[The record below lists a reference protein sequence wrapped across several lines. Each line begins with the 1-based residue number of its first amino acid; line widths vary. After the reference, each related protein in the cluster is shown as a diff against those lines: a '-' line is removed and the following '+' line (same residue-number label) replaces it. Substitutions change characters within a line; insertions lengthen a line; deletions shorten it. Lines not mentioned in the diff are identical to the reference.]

1 MSNNKCFKLCID
13 FGNTRTK
20 CAVFENDD
28 IVFSEAFEKFTLA
41 EVKKIFKKFP
51 DISASIVCSVI
62 KTPKNIVA
70 FLDDKTQL
78 TELNHYTKIPLKNKY
93 ASPETLGKDRLAV
106 SCGALSLFSKTN
118 LLIINCGTCITYDFV
133 NSKQEY
139 LGGSISLGL
148 EMRLKALH
156 HFTQK
161 LPFISKKEIKQ
172 LIGTDTSTS
181 ILTGVINGT
190 VAELEGIIKNYEAKY
205 SGLQIVITGGDA
217 DFLKKHLKNRI
228 FAAPNLTLIGLNSIL
243 NHLQIH

>member
-1 MSNNKCFKLCID
+1 MSNYQHFKLCID
-13 FGNTRTK
+13 FGNSRIK
-20 CAVFENDD
+20 CAVFENDE
-28 IVFSEAFEKFTLA
+28 IIFSEAFEKFPLNDL
-41 EVKKIFKKFP
+41 KKIFKKFP
-51 DISASIVCSVI
+51 LIASSIICSVI
-62 KTPKNIVA
+62 KTPKNILA
-70 FLDDKTQL
+70 FLNEKTQL
-78 TELNHYTKIPLKNKY
+78 TELNHHTKIPLKNKY

-106 SCGALSLFSKTN
+106 SCGALSLFPKTN
-118 LLIINCGTCITYDFV
+118 LLLINCGTCITFDFV

-148 EMRLKALH
+148 EMRFKALH

-161 LPFISKKEIKQ
+161 LPLVSKKEIKQ

-190 VAELEGIIKNYEAKY
+190 IAEIEGTIKNYEAKY

-243 NHLQIH
+243 NHSQIH

>member
-1 MSNNKCFKLCID
+1 MNPNQHFKLCID
-13 FGNTRTK
+13 FGNSRTK
-20 CAVFENDD
+20 CAVFENDE
-28 IVFSEAFEKFTLA
+28 IVFAEAFEIFALNDL
-41 EVKKIFKKFP
+41 KKIFKNFP
-51 DISASIVCSVI
+51 TISSSIICSVI

-78 TELNHYTKIPLKNKY
+78 HELNHHTKIPLKNKY

-106 SCGALSLFSKTN
+106 SCGAVSLFPKTN

-139 LGGSISLGL
+139 IGGSISLGL

-161 LPFISKKEIKQ
+161 LPLISKKEIKQ
-172 LIGTDTSTS
+172 LMGTDTSTS

-190 VAELEGIIKNYEAKY
+190 VAEIEGTIKNYEAKY